1 MNGSQLNTTNQ
12 NVTTAQ
18 NTANTAVTNA
28 AAAQNTANTA
38 VTNAAALKIRQ
49 TRSHQC
55 SSCAQATADKRLEL

>member
-28 AAAQNTANTA
+28 AAAQNTANTCLLY
-38 VTNAAALKIRQ
+38 TSPSPR
-49 TRSHQC
+49 
-55 SSCAQATADKRLEL
+55 D